1 MSWNFVPNVP
11 VFLQITDGVK
21 RKILSGEYP
30 PDSQL
35 PSVRAIAEDAG
46 VNPNT
51 VQRSLTLLEQMG
63 LVVTR
68 GTVGRFV
75 TDDAQKIGAAF
86 DEEIN
91 KELDEFLSRLSVYGV
106 SRDKAVEL
114 LKNMG
119 DSQNG

>member
-11 VFLQITDGVK
+11 VFLQIADGIK

-30 PDSQL
+30 PDTQL
-35 PSVRAIAEDAG
+35 PSVRTIAEDAG

-75 TDDAQKIGAAF
+75 TDDRIKISSAF
-86 DEEIN
+86 DEELK

-106 SRDKAVEL
+106 DKDKAVEL

>member
-11 VFLQITDGVK
+11 VFLQIADGIK

-30 PDSQL
+30 PDTQL
-35 PSVRAIAEDAG
+35 PSVRTIAEDAG

-75 TDDAQKIGAAF
+75 TDDKIKIGSAF
-86 DEEIN
+86 DEELK

-106 SRDKAVEL
+106 DKDKAVEL

>member
-11 VFLQITDGVK
+11 VFLQIADGIK

-30 PDSQL
+30 PDTQL
-35 PSVRAIAEDAG
+35 PSVRTIAEDAG

-75 TDDAQKIGAAF
+75 TDDKIKIGSAF

>member
-11 VFLQITDGVK
+11 VFLQIADGIK

-30 PDSQL
+30 PDTQL
-35 PSVRAIAEDAG
+35 PSVRTIAEDAG

-75 TDDAQKIGAAF
+75 TDDKIKIDSAF
-86 DEEIN
+86 DEELK

-106 SRDKAVEL
+106 DKDKAVEL

>member
-1 MSWNFVPNVP
+1 MSWSFEPNVP
-11 VFLQITDGVK
+11 VFLQIADGVK

-35 PSVRAIAEDAG
+35 PSVRTIAEDAG

-63 LVVTR
+63 LIVTR

-75 TDDAQKIGAAF
+75 TDDTTKIQTAF
-86 DEEIN
+86 DEEVD
-91 KELDEFLSRLSVYGV
+91 KELDEFLKKLAVYGV
-106 SRDKAVEL
+106 GKAEAIEL
-114 LKNMG
+114 LKNKEEK
-119 DSQNG
+119 